1 MATKDNI
8 NSLFNKLRESI
19 NCNIKL
25 ELPKPIIEEPN
36 TNNIGKQIA
45 YYRKQKGLTQIQLAE
60 LLNVSKSCI
69 NAYENRELR
78 LVNVEFLKRV
88 FEVLEIN
95 NKIKLPQYEEFILN
109 NQSQKLKKLLKEN
122 NLNYKQFSKA
132 INVDYSNVKKWLKG
146 QAIMSK
152 ISYNKIRKIYEI

>member
-1 MATKDNI
+1 VATKDNI

>member
-8 NSLFNKLRESI
+8 NSLFNKLRKNI
-19 NCNIKL
+19 DCNVKI
-25 ELPKPIIEEPN
+25 ELPKPVIEEPN

-45 YYRKQKGLTQIQLAE
+45 YYRKSKGLTQTQLAE
-60 LLNVSKSCI
+60 KLNISKSYI

-95 NKIKLPQYEEFILN
+95 NKIKLPQYEGFILN
-109 NQSQKLKKLLKEN
+109 NQSEKLKEILKEN
-122 NLNYKQFSKA
+122 NLNYKQFSKT

-152 ISYNKIRKIYEI
+152 TSYNKIRNIYKI